1 MDSTTLNKLT
11 IEIPYKSSLK
21 EAILGF
27 GAYLGLK
34 GDSNNFLCETIKK
47 ETLKSNEREITN
59 LRLNYGKHEIEY
71 NSNLILINFQ
81 KIGKPVGLSY
91 TAECFEEMYISIKFL
106 DKEDKLVKEDVIQK
120 FIKDSIE
127 YFKINSTN
135 DVICK
140 ILKNGSWYYLS
151 KLPKRPIDT
160 IDLPKDDLDLI
171 TNDIES
177 FYKNKDEYIRLGIP
191 WKRNYLLE
199 GLPGTGKTSLI
210 FSLASHFSLDVYII
224 NLGPKVDDS
233 TFMSSIS
240 KISKN
245 AILLL
250 EDVDALFVDR
260 KANDSNKSLVSFS
273 GILNVLD
280 GMARKNGLITFLTT
294 NYRNRLDPALIRPS
308 RIDYIMSFKEI
319 TIEQIKSMFIRFFP
333 DKIDKLEKFI
343 SKTGFLQFRTSVLQ
357 QFFMEV
363 KFNNQ
368 ELFNIS
374 RLKQIIKE
382 MENKEDLDI
391 NGLYN

>member
-1 MDSTTLNKLT
+1 MNYNSTNELT
-11 IEIPYKSSLK
+11 IEIPYKSNLK

-34 GDSNNFLCETIKK
+34 GESTNFLCETTKK
-47 ETLKSNEREITN
+47 ESLKSGEREITN
-59 LRLNYGKHEIEY
+59 LRLNYGKHKITFK
-71 NSNLILINFQ
+71 NNLIIIDFQ

-91 TAECFEEMYISIKFL
+91 TAECFEELFLSIKYDGKD
-106 DKEDKLVKEDVIQK
+106 DKIKKEKIIQK
-120 FIKDSIE
+120 FMKESTE
-127 YFKINSTN
+127 YFEITSSNE
-135 DVICK
+135 VICK
-140 ILKNGSWYYLS
+140 ILKGGMWSYLS
-151 KLPKRPIDT
+151 KLPKRPLDT
-160 IDLPKDDLDLI
+160 IDLPKEDLELI
-171 TNDIES
+171 TKDIDN

-199 GLPGTGKTSLI
+199 GPPGTGKTSLI

-233 TFMSSIS
+233 AFMSSIS

-319 TIEQIKSMFIRFFP
+319 TQQQIESMFNRFFP
-333 DKIDKLEKFI
+333 DKEDKLEKFI
-343 SKTGFLQFRTSVLQ
+343 NKTSHLQFRTSVLQ

-363 KFNNQ
+363 KFNNKK
-368 ELFNIS
+368 LFDIK
-374 RLKQIIKE
+374 RLRQIIKE
-382 MENKEDLDI
+382 MENKEESNI
-391 NGLYN
+391 PGLYN